1 MSHEES
7 YGGIKVY
14 SASEPGL
21 YIIVFNMLKPLDCNK
36 QNNIQIIEAAKI
48 RDFYKISANS
58 LISITK
64 TKMKLITM

>member
-36 QNNIQIIEAAKI
+36 QNNIQI
-48 RDFYKISANS
+48 
-58 LISITK
+58 
-64 TKMKLITM
+64 